1 MSLDVHS
8 EPTCFN
14 KVWIILN
21 AMRGC
26 TGIPLTYVICLH
38 PILKSWKNELRFG
51 QVGSNFGSINKEL
64 VVQAPIIT
72 HNASGGSDVNSKWTD
87 RSQAPS

>member
-8 EPTCFN
+8 VPTCFD

-26 TGIPLTYVICLH
+26 TDIPLTYVIRLH
-38 PILKSWKNELRFG
+38 LIPKIWKKELRFG
-51 QVGSNFGSINKEL
+51 QVGSNFRSIDEEL
-64 VVQAPIIT
+64 VV
-72 HNASGGSDVNSKWTD
+72 
-87 RSQAPS
+87 